1 MNIKKEL
8 ISREIAGERFLVPV
22 GKTVYDSNGLF
33 ILTEVG
39 GFIWDLLP
47 NVENETEI
55 LSAVLAEYDIDE
67 ATAQADIA
75 AFLQKLIDMEILSC

>member
-22 GKTVYDSNGLF
+22 GKTVYDSHGLF

-47 NVENETEI
+47 EVEDSEQI
-55 LSAVLAEYDIDE
+55 VAAVLDSYDVDE
-67 ATAQADIA
+67 VTARADVA
-75 AFLQKLIDMEILSC
+75 AFLAKLTELDII

>member
-8 ISREIAGERFLVPV
+8 INREIAGERFLVPV
-22 GKTVYDSNGLF
+22 GKTVYDSRGLF

-47 NVENETEI
+47 EAEDSEQIVA
-55 LSAVLAEYDIDE
+55 AVLDSYDVDE
-67 ATAQADIA
+67 VTARADVA
-75 AFLQKLIDMEILSC
+75 AFLAKLTELDII

>member
-1 MNIKKEL
+1 MLIKKEL

-22 GKTVYDSNGLF
+22 GKSVYDSNGLF

-47 NVENETEI
+47 EAQDAQDIV
-55 LSAVLAEYDIDE
+55 SAVLNAYDVDE
-67 ATAQADIA
+67 ATARADVT
-75 AFLQKLIDMEILSC
+75 AFLAKLMEMGII

>member
-8 ISREIAGERFLVPV
+8 INREIAGERFLVPV
-22 GKTVYDSNGLF
+22 GKTVYDSRGLF

-47 NVENETEI
+47 EAEDSEQIVA
-55 LSAVLAEYDIDE
+55 AVLDSYDVDE
-67 ATAQADIA
+67 VTARADVA
-75 AFLQKLIDMEILSC
+75 AFLEKLTELDII

>member
-1 MNIKKEL
+1 MLIKKEL

-47 NVENETEI
+47 EAQDAQDIV
-55 LSAVLAEYDIDE
+55 SAVLNAYDVDE
-67 ATAQADIA
+67 TTARADVT
-75 AFLQKLIDMEILSC
+75 AFLAKLTELDII

>member
-1 MNIKKEL
+1 MLIKKEL

-22 GKTVYDSNGLF
+22 GKSVYDSNGLF

-47 NVENETEI
+47 EAQDAQDIV
-55 LSAVLAEYDIDE
+55 SAVLNAYDVDE
-67 ATAQADIA
+67 ATARADVT
-75 AFLQKLIDMEILSC
+75 AFLAKLMELDII